1 MEELTKGPAENALRL
16 TLFCWHFIGNACLY
30 MFAKTNP
37 SLILLDSLFAFKSI
51 ERELI
56 TAAINSCFKEGK
68 HLAGGNKKG
77 W

>member
-1 MEELTKGPAENALRL
+1 
-16 TLFCWHFIGNACLY
+16 

-56 TAAINSCFKEGK
+56 TAAITSCFKEGK

>member
-1 MEELTKGPAENALRL
+1 
-16 TLFCWHFIGNACLY
+16 

-37 SLILLDSLFAFKSI
+37 PLILLDTLFAFKSI

-56 TAAINSCFKEGK
+56 TAAITSSFKEGK
-68 HLAGGNKKG
+68 HLVGGNKKG